1 MVSGQWSVVSG
12 HKQRTTNNGQRTTD
26 NEQRTTNNEQRT
38 TDNEQRT
45 TNNEQRTTK
54 LMLNKIKRPPGNYTK
69 KLITSLAFMICVWGQ
84 SLQPASAEGSIDL
97 VENFGYRP
105 YTEWL
110 PSSSLAG
117 IPRATLLKV
126 YVQAG
131 ETINLGSSVHTS
143 FDGKDI
149 VYRTPSGTPGFCD
162 VLSTGFG
169 FIDTYAK
176 ESNGPFPAADGYTP
190 CQIVA
195 TETGVYEVEFHGPSG
210 TSTANP
216 PIRLFGAAFPTDET
230 QQATV
235 AAWDI
240 TVTSGGVEQ
249 PGRVFTNYLSLSMG
263 GNSGGLNPSL
273 LGLNSILY
281 VQTKDGYR
289 FVVTLDRLDPGNF
302 IFFGNNRGF
311 IDKKDNSNLYHSI
324 TAPDEN
330 LNFIGNV
337 GLHLPTLADTATDVT
352 HRVFFNKP
360 DSVTLG
366 GLGIPLTAIL
376 PEAPPDFKFTGIAGN
391 TTKVNAGGNFTFTTS
406 QFGRYQIIIDTNKDN
421 NYDSND
427 RILTGG
433 ILFGKNT
440 VNWDGKD
447 KAGTALSEGTYNA
460 KVYVNAGEY
469 HFPLLDVESNANGIR
484 IIIENAPGAFTG
496 LDFDDAPIDNSTIY
510 YDDSNY
516 TTKDGTPVNL
526 DPRGTQRDPSPR
538 DATEGVNTNND
549 GRHEWLRS
557 YGDKKGIDTWKYFLD
572 PNGTATPVVI
582 VATTPDVA
590 GTKQVAFKA
599 DNDSSGSVTKNDTV
613 EYTVTYANTGDADA
627 NNFMIKD
634 TLPADLTYVPG
645 SLAIV
650 SQTPG
655 NTLAINSNYG
665 VTTGDVNLTNTGTLR
680 ANDTVTIKFSATV
693 NTAAVTISNQATAN
707 FNPASNPTVTVTTL
721 TDAVPT
727 TTTNG
732 ATDRPTRSGD
742 IVLQTADDG
751 TDTGN
756 NPGST
761 SDDDPTLFT
770 SVNNPPKLL
779 LVKRITALNGDS
791 TNFNVFDPLD
801 ATNQVS
807 SNWPNPNSTYLRGRI
822 NGGQVEPG
830 DILEYTIYFLSV
842 GGVPAANTKICDLV
856 QDGLEFVPT
865 GFNSDTTIPSD
876 SGITT
881 TTADFGIVLGWN
893 STNPSGLPSPATP
906 LTGSYLLRLTGAGT
920 DTDAGEFF
928 AAGVTPPPT
937 SATCAATNTNGAIVV
952 KVGGSTPAAGIP
964 QSTGVGTPVG
974 SYGFFRF
981 RAKVK

>member
-1 MVSGQWSVVSG
+1 
-12 HKQRTTNNGQRTTD
+12 
-26 NEQRTTNNEQRT
+26 
-38 TDNEQRT
+38 
-45 TNNEQRTTK
+45 
-54 LMLNKIKRPPGNYTK
+54 MLNKIKRPPGNYTK

-84 SLQPASAEGSIDL
+84 SLQPASAEGSRDL

-143 FDGKDI
+143 FGGGTQDI

-162 VLSTGFG
+162 VLSTGYG
-169 FIDTYAK
+169 FIDTFSK
-176 ESNGPFPAADGYTP
+176 ESNGPFPAAGGYTP
-190 CQIVA
+190 CQILA

-216 PIRLFGAAFPTDET
+216 PIRTFNGAFPTDGT
-230 QQATV
+230 QEATV

-249 PGRVFTNYLSLSMG
+249 PGRVFTNYLSLNMG
-263 GNSGGLNPSL
+263 GNSGGSNPSL

-311 IDKKDNSNLYHSI
+311 IDKKDNSNLYRSI
-324 TAPDEN
+324 TAPDED

-352 HRVFFNKP
+352 HRIFLNTPNTTVALP
-360 DSVTLG
+360 
-366 GLGIPLTAIL
+366 GLGIPITATL
-376 PEAPPDFKFTGIAGN
+376 PVPPPDFKFTGIAGN

-406 QFGRYQIIIDTNKDN
+406 QFGRYQIIIDTNQDN
-421 NYDSND
+421 TYGNSND

-447 KAGTALSEGTYNA
+447 KAGTALSVGTYNA

-469 HFPLLDVESNANGIR
+469 HFPLLDVESNSGGIR

-496 LDFDDAPIDNSTIY
+496 IDFDGDPIDNSTIY

-516 TTKDGTPVNL
+516 TTKNGTFINL
-526 DPRGTQRDPSPR
+526 DKVSTQLAASPR
-538 DATEGVNTNND
+538 DATEGVNTNAF
-549 GRHEWLRS
+549 GRHEWSRL
-557 YGDKKGIDTWKYFLD
+557 YGDRKGIDTWKYFLD

-650 SQTPG
+650 SQTSG

-665 VTTGDVNLTNTGTLR
+665 VTTGGIIDVNLTNTGTLR

-707 FNPASNPTVTVTTL
+707 FNLASNPTVTVTTL

-732 ATDRPTRSGD
+732 ATDKPTNSGD

-761 SDDDPTLFT
+761 SDDDPTLFK

-779 LVKRITALNGDS
+779 LVKRITALNGNS
-791 TNFNVFDPLD
+791 TNFNVFDPLN

-807 SNWPNPNSTYLRGRI
+807 SNWPNPNTTYLRGKI